1 MAELF
6 DIVGEDFFK
15 PLTSLFKYIYV
26 DCLNIIYDAYRTELS
41 YGADRDVLVAK
52 LSYYFECMG
61 TGDIQFE
68 DETESLKDSKSKAS
82 TFLRK
87 LKDYGWVEYD
97 IGNDQKIRVI
107 MPNHSVTLIQ
117 TLNSITDQKE
127 MEYQSEISAIYSL
140 LTNEELL
147 SRPYV

>member
-1 MAELF
+1 MKTFLSHSPACL
-6 DIVGEDFFK
+6 
-15 PLTSLFKYIYV
+15 SIYV

-107 MPNHSVTLIQ
+107 MPNHSVTLI
-117 TLNSITDQKE
+117 
-127 MEYQSEISAIYSL
+127 
-140 LTNEELL
+140 
-147 SRPYV
+147 